1 MEDIVF
7 IVLLVTMSL
16 IACLC
21 MMMLC
26 YFGYKQ
32 QLNDR
37 NNDLNVKKKKLRRK
51 DTPHNKAKGVLVEPD
66 DDGSDSSRYE
76 TKHPILEPKPLYVVT
91 EQAHDEMIKLQR
103 KTSESCGLES

>member
-1 MEDIVF
+1 MF

-21 MMMLC
+21 MMILC

-32 QLNDR
+32 QVNDR
-37 NNDLNVKKKKLRRK
+37 NNDLNVKKKKKKLRRK